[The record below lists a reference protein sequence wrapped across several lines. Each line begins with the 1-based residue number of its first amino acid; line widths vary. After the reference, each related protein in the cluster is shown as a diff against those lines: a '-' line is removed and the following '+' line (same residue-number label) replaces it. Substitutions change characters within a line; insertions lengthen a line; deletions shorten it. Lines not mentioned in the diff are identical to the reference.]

1 MAEHPNEGHE
11 GHANAPHKEAGGP
24 LSGAKNI
31 ISSVRKHPLM
41 FEISL
46 IIAVAC
52 IIGATLYLNDLQSK
66 IYIEKAQI
74 YAPIISLS
82 PDAPGTMGRLYVE
95 EGDTVANGQKLAEVG
110 NQTITAKTAGVVVW
124 VLNSPGQYVNPQ
136 TPVVKMIDPTAMRV
150 VGRLEED
157 KGLSDVKP
165 GQKVVFTVDAFGSKQ
180 YAGSVESVGLTSRES
195 DIVFSIS
202 DKRQEKEFEV
212 AALFDT
218 ASYTELKNGMSA
230 KMWVYK

>member
-1 MAEHPNEGHE
+1 MAEHPKEGHE
-11 GHANAPHKEAGGP
+11 GHATAPHKETGPFAGG
-24 LSGAKNI
+24 KNV
-31 ISSVRKHPLM
+31 ISSIRQHPLM

-46 IIAVAC
+46 IIVVAF
-52 IIGATLYLNDLQSK
+52 IIGATLYWNDFQSK

-82 PDAPGTMGRLYVE
+82 PDAPGTMGRLYVG
-95 EGDTVANGQKLAEVG
+95 EGDTVAKGQKLAEVG
-110 NQTITAKTAGVVVW
+110 DQAITAKTAGVVVW
-124 VLNSPGQYVNPQ
+124 VLDSPGQYVSPQ

-150 VGRLEED
+150 VGRLQED

-165 GQKVVFTVDAFGSKQ
+165 GQKVIFTVDAFGSKQ
-180 YAGSVESVGLTSRES
+180 YVGSVESISLTSRES

-202 DKRQEKEFEV
+202 DKREEKEFEV
-212 AALFDT
+212 TALFDT
-218 ASYTELKNGMSA
+218 AAYTELKDGMSA